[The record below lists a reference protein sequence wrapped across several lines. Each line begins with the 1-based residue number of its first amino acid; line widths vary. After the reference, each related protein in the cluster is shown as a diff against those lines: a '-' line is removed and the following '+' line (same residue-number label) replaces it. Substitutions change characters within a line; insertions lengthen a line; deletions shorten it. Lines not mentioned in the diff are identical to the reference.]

1 MGFLDN
7 AFKNVVR
14 GARDFVKGPGGI
26 LALSAAAPFL
36 APTLGAKFGATGLG
50 AKLLGSKTAP
60 TILGKA
66 LASPYIKNALTNAA
80 IQGGIASL
88 TRSRHPF
95 KAMAYSAL
103 ASMPFSYMQAAQAS
117 KAFNLANPDN
127 KVSTLDM
134 LLGGNKTIPGDT
146 IYNNITGT
154 SMVPDTGFTPTTA
167 ELASGNYEIPNK
179 ALGFARGPAG
189 GPIVSQL
196 PDKVINLSD
205 QMGNYFL
212 NPGQAEMMAANTGV
226 GGLASLF
233 GDVNLMATAVPQIA
247 GMYGG
252 RMTDAERFEAFK
264 EKQIRMYAFQ
274 FGIPYEEAKEIF
286 KDGYRNPYYT
296 TQTPTDY
303 GPIQYANMG
312 GEIYKDDYT
321 AGGKAVGP
329 GGPKEDKIR
338 PVALSDEEFVFTAE
352 AANNFPG
359 KHKGL
364 YAVMNA
370 LDPDSEKTEEARERL

>member
-36 APTLGAKFGATGLG
+36 GPAIGTKLGATGLG
-50 AKLLGSKTAP
+50 KSFLASGFGQKLASAV
-60 TILGKA
+60 
-66 LASPYIKNALTNAA
+66 ASPYIKNALTNAA

-134 LLGGNKTIPGDT
+134 LLGNNKTISGDT
-146 IYNNITGT
+146 LYNNITGT
-154 SMVPDTGFTPTTA
+154 SMVPGKATTA
-167 ELASGNYEIPNK
+167 ELKAGIEAPMIPGP
-179 ALGFARGPAG
+179 GFAKGPAG
-189 GPIVSQL
+189 GPVVTKL
-196 PDKVINLSD
+196 PDRVINLAD
-205 QMGNYFL
+205 EMGNYFL

-370 LDPDSEKTEEARERL
+370 LDPDSEKPEEARERV

>member
-50 AKLLGSKTAP
+50 AKLLGSKAAP

-134 LLGGNKTIPGDT
+134 LLGGNKTIPGKVSYTD
-146 IYNNITGT
+146 IMGT
-154 SMVPDTGFTPTTA
+154 RMVPGEATTA
-167 ELASGNYEIPNK
+167 ELAAGIDPPMIKETFSTPH
-179 ALGFARGPAG
+179 FAMTRA
-189 GPIVSQL
+189 

-370 LDPDSEKTEEARERL
+370 LDPDSEKPEEARERV

>member
-36 APTLGAKFGATGLG
+36 APAIGTKLGAST
-50 AKLLGSKTAP
+50 LGSKF
-60 TILGKA
+60 LGSKLGAGLAKA
-66 LASPYIKNALTNAA
+66 VASPYIKNALTNAA

-134 LLGGNKTIPGDT
+134 LLGNNKTISGDT
-146 IYNNITGT
+146 LYNNITGT
-154 SMVPDTGFTPTTA
+154 SMVPGKATTA
-167 ELASGNYEIPNK
+167 ELKAGIEAPMIPGP
-179 ALGFARGPAG
+179 GFAKGPAG
-189 GPIVSQL
+189 GPVVTKL
-196 PDKVINLSD
+196 PDRVINLAD
-205 QMGNYFL
+205 EMGNYFL

-370 LDPDSEKTEEARERL
+370 LDPDSEKPEEARERV

>member
-50 AKLLGSKTAP
+50 AKLLGSKAAP

-134 LLGGNKTIPGDT
+134 LLGGNKTIPGKVSYTD
-146 IYNNITGT
+146 IMGT
-154 SMVPDTGFTPTTA
+154 RMVPGEATTA
-167 ELASGNYEIPNK
+167 ELAAGIDPPMIKETFSTPH
-179 ALGFARGPAG
+179 FAMTRA
-189 GPIVSQL
+189 
-196 PDKVINLSD
+196 PDTVVNLSD

-286 KDGYRNPYYT
+286 KDGYRNPYYQ

-370 LDPDSEKTEEARERL
+370 LDPDSEKPEEARERV

>member
-36 APTLGAKFGATGLG
+36 GPAIGTKLGATGLG
-50 AKLLGSKTAP
+50 KSFLGSTFGQKLAS
-60 TILGKA
+60 A
-66 LASPYIKNALTNAA
+66 VASPYIKNALTNAA

-134 LLGGNKTIPGDT
+134 LLGGNKTIPGKVSYTD
-146 IYNNITGT
+146 IMGERMIPGEA
-154 SMVPDTGFTPTTA
+154 TTA
-167 ELASGNYEIPNK
+167 ELAAGIDPPMIKETFSTPH
-179 ALGFARGPAG
+179 FAMTRA
-189 GPIVSQL
+189 
-196 PDKVINLSD
+196 PDTVVNLSD

-233 GDVNLMATAVPQIA
+233 GDVDLMATVVPQIA

-252 RMTDAERFEAFK
+252 RMTDAEKFEAFK

-370 LDPDSEKTEEARERL
+370 LDPDSEKPEEARERV

>member
-50 AKLLGSKTAP
+50 AKLLGSKAAP

-134 LLGGNKTIPGDT
+134 LLGGNKTIPGKVSYTD
-146 IYNNITGT
+146 IMGT
-154 SMVPDTGFTPTTA
+154 RMVPGEATTA
-167 ELASGNYEIPNK
+167 ELAAGIDPPMIKETFSTPH
-179 ALGFARGPAG
+179 FAMTRA
-189 GPIVSQL
+189 
-196 PDKVINLSD
+196 PDTVVNLSD

-233 GDVNLMATAVPQIA
+233 GDVDLMATVVPQIA

-359 KHKGL
+359 KHEGL

-370 LDPDSEKTEEARERL
+370 LDPDSEKPEEARERV

>member
-14 GARDFVKGPGGI
+14 GARDFVNGPGGI

-134 LLGGNKTIPGDT
+134 LLGGNKTIPGKVSYTD
-146 IYNNITGT
+146 IMGT
-154 SMVPDTGFTPTTA
+154 RMVPGEATTA
-167 ELASGNYEIPNK
+167 ELAAGIDPPMIKETFSTPH
-179 ALGFARGPAG
+179 FAMTRA
-189 GPIVSQL
+189 
-196 PDKVINLSD
+196 PDTVVNLSD

-233 GDVNLMATAVPQIA
+233 GDVDLMATVVPQIA

-370 LDPDSEKTEEARERL
+370 LDPDSEKPEEARERV

>member
-1 MGFLDN
+1 
-7 AFKNVVR
+7 
-14 GARDFVKGPGGI
+14 
-26 LALSAAAPFL
+26 
-36 APTLGAKFGATGLG
+36 
-50 AKLLGSKTAP
+50 
-60 TILGKA
+60 
-66 LASPYIKNALTNAA
+66 
-80 IQGGIASL
+80 
-88 TRSRHPF
+88 
-95 KAMAYSAL
+95 
-103 ASMPFSYMQAAQAS
+103 
-117 KAFNLANPDN
+117 
-127 KVSTLDM
+127 
-134 LLGGNKTIPGDT
+134 
-146 IYNNITGT
+146 
-154 SMVPDTGFTPTTA
+154 
-167 ELASGNYEIPNK
+167 
-179 ALGFARGPAG
+179 
-189 GPIVSQL
+189 
-196 PDKVINLSD
+196 
-205 QMGNYFL
+205 
-212 NPGQAEMMAANTGV
+212 
-226 GGLASLF
+226 
-233 GDVNLMATAVPQIA
+233 
-247 GMYGG
+247 MYGG

-286 KDGYRNPYYT
+286 KDGYRNPYYQ

-370 LDPDSEKTEEARERL
+370 LDPDSEKPEEARERV

>member
-36 APTLGAKFGATGLG
+36 GPAIGTKLGATGLG
-50 AKLLGSKTAP
+50 KSFLASGFGQKLASAV
-60 TILGKA
+60 
-66 LASPYIKNALTNAA
+66 ASPYIKNALTNAA

-117 KAFNLANPDN
+117 KAFNLANPDS

-134 LLGGNKTIPGDT
+134 LLGGNKTIPGKVSYTD
-146 IYNNITGT
+146 IMGT
-154 SMVPDTGFTPTTA
+154 RMVPGEATTA
-167 ELASGNYEIPNK
+167 ELAAGIDPPMIKETFSTPH
-179 ALGFARGPAG
+179 FAMTRA
-189 GPIVSQL
+189 
-196 PDKVINLSD
+196 PDTVVNLSD

-233 GDVNLMATAVPQIA
+233 GDVNLMATAIPQIA

-252 RMTDAERFEAFK
+252 RMTDAEKFEAFK

-359 KHKGL
+359 KHEGL

-370 LDPDSEKTEEARERL
+370 LDPDSEKPEEARERV

>member
-36 APTLGAKFGATGLG
+36 GPAIGTKLGATGLG
-50 AKLLGSKTAP
+50 KSFLGSTFGQKLAS
-60 TILGKA
+60 A
-66 LASPYIKNALTNAA
+66 VASPYIKNALTNAA

-95 KAMAYSAL
+95 KSMAYSAL

-134 LLGGNKTIPGDT
+134 LLGGNKTIPGKVSYTD
-146 IYNNITGT
+146 IMGERMIPGEA
-154 SMVPDTGFTPTTA
+154 TTA
-167 ELASGNYEIPNK
+167 ELAAGIDPPMIKETFSTPH
-179 ALGFARGPAG
+179 FAMTRA
-189 GPIVSQL
+189 
-196 PDKVINLSD
+196 PDTVVNLSD

-233 GDVNLMATAVPQIA
+233 GDVDLMATVVPQIA

-252 RMTDAERFEAFK
+252 RMTDAEKFEAFK

-370 LDPDSEKTEEARERL
+370 LDPDSEKPEEARERV

>member
-134 LLGGNKTIPGDT
+134 LLGGNKTIPGKVSYTD
-146 IYNNITGT
+146 IMGT
-154 SMVPDTGFTPTTA
+154 RMVPGEATTA
-167 ELASGNYEIPNK
+167 ELAAGIDPPMIKEAFSTPH
-179 ALGFARGPAG
+179 FAMTRA
-189 GPIVSQL
+189 
-196 PDKVINLSD
+196 PDTVVNLSD

-233 GDVNLMATAVPQIA
+233 GDVDLMATVVPQIA

-364 YAVMNA
+364 YALMNA
-370 LDPDSEKTEEARERL
+370 LDPNSEKPEEARERV

>member
-134 LLGGNKTIPGDT
+134 LLGGNKTIPGKVSYTD
-146 IYNNITGT
+146 IMGT
-154 SMVPDTGFTPTTA
+154 RMVPGEATTE
-167 ELASGNYEIPNK
+167 ELAAGIDPPMIKETFSTPH
-179 ALGFARGPAG
+179 FAMTRA
-189 GPIVSQL
+189 
-196 PDKVINLSD
+196 PDTVVNLSD

-233 GDVNLMATAVPQIA
+233 GDVDLMATAVPQIA

-370 LDPDSEKTEEARERL
+370 LDPNSEKPEEARERV

>member
-134 LLGGNKTIPGDT
+134 LLGGNKTIPGKVSYTD
-146 IYNNITGT
+146 IMGT
-154 SMVPDTGFTPTTA
+154 RMVPGEATTA
-167 ELASGNYEIPNK
+167 ELAAGIDPPMIKETFSTPH
-179 ALGFARGPAG
+179 FAMTRA
-189 GPIVSQL
+189 
-196 PDKVINLSD
+196 PDTVVNLSD

-233 GDVNLMATAVPQIA
+233 GDVDLMATVVPQIA

-370 LDPDSEKTEEARERL
+370 LDPDSEKPEEARERV

>member
-50 AKLLGSKTAP
+50 AKLLGSKAAP

-134 LLGGNKTIPGDT
+134 LLGGNKTIPGKVSYTD
-146 IYNNITGT
+146 IMGT
-154 SMVPDTGFTPTTA
+154 RMVPGEATTA
-167 ELASGNYEIPNK
+167 ELAAGIDPPMIKETFSTPH
-179 ALGFARGPAG
+179 FAMTRA
-189 GPIVSQL
+189 

-233 GDVNLMATAVPQIA
+233 GDVDLMATVVPQIA

-370 LDPDSEKTEEARERL
+370 LDPDSEKPEEARERV

>member
-36 APTLGAKFGATGLG
+36 GPAIGTKLGATGLG
-50 AKLLGSKTAP
+50 KSFLGSTF
-60 TILGKA
+60 GKKLA
-66 LASPYIKNALTNAA
+66 SAVASPYIKNALTNAA

-134 LLGGNKTIPGDT
+134 LLGGNKTIPGKVSYTD
-146 IYNNITGT
+146 IMGT
-154 SMVPDTGFTPTTA
+154 RMVPGEATTA
-167 ELASGNYEIPNK
+167 ELAAGIDPPMIKETFSTPH
-179 ALGFARGPAG
+179 FAMTRA
-189 GPIVSQL
+189 
-196 PDKVINLSD
+196 PDTVVNLSD

-233 GDVNLMATAVPQIA
+233 GDVDLMATVVPQIA

-370 LDPDSEKTEEARERL
+370 LDPDSEKPEEARERV

>member
-134 LLGGNKTIPGDT
+134 LLGGNKTIPGKVSYTD
-146 IYNNITGT
+146 IMGERMIPGEA
-154 SMVPDTGFTPTTA
+154 TTA
-167 ELASGNYEIPNK
+167 ELK
-179 ALGFARGPAG
+179 AGIKPPMIKDTFSTPHFTMTRA
-189 GPIVSQL
+189 
-196 PDKVINLSD
+196 PDTVVNLSD

-233 GDVNLMATAVPQIA
+233 GDVDLMATVVPQIA

-370 LDPDSEKTEEARERL
+370 LDPDSEKPEEARERV

>member
-1 MGFLDN
+1 MGFLDK

-50 AKLLGSKTAP
+50 AKLLGSKAAP

-134 LLGGNKTIPGDT
+134 LLGGDKTIPGKVSYTD
-146 IYNNITGT
+146 IMGERMIPDPNF
-154 SMVPDTGFTPTTA
+154 VPNPN
-167 ELASGNYEIPNK
+167 ASVLEEIPMIKETFPTPHFAMTK
-179 ALGFARGPAG
+179 A
-189 GPIVSQL
+189 
-196 PDKVINLSD
+196 PDRVINLAD
-205 QMGNYFL
+205 EMGNYFL

-233 GDVNLMATAVPQIA
+233 GDVNLMATAIPQIA

-370 LDPDSEKTEEARERL
+370 LDPDSEKPEEARERV

>member
-14 GARDFVKGPGGI
+14 GAGDFVKGPGGI

-36 APTLGAKFGATGLG
+36 APAIGTKLGAST
-50 AKLLGSKTAP
+50 LGSKF
-60 TILGKA
+60 LGSKLGAGLAKA
-66 LASPYIKNALTNAA
+66 VASPYIKNALTNAA

-117 KAFNLANPDN
+117 KAFNLANPDS

-134 LLGGNKTIPGDT
+134 LLGGDKTIPGKVSYTD
-146 IYNNITGT
+146 IMGERMIPGEA
-154 SMVPDTGFTPTTA
+154 TTA
-167 ELASGNYEIPNK
+167 ELAAGIDPPMIKETFSTPH
-179 ALGFARGPAG
+179 FAMTRA
-189 GPIVSQL
+189 
-196 PDKVINLSD
+196 PDRVVNLAD

-252 RMTDAERFEAFK
+252 RMTDAERFDAFK

-286 KDGYRNPYYT
+286 KDGYRNPYYQ

-312 GEIYKDDYT
+312 GKIYKDDYT

-370 LDPDSEKTEEARERL
+370 LDPDSEKPEEARERV

>member
-50 AKLLGSKTAP
+50 AKLLGSKAAP

-117 KAFNLANPDN
+117 KAFNLANPDS

-134 LLGGNKTIPGDT
+134 LLGGDKTIPGKVSYTD
-146 IYNNITGT
+146 IMGERMIPDPNF
-154 SMVPDTGFTPTTA
+154 VPNPN
-167 ELASGNYEIPNK
+167 ASVLEEIPMIKETFPTPHFGMTK
-179 ALGFARGPAG
+179 A
-189 GPIVSQL
+189 
-196 PDKVINLSD
+196 PDRVVNLAD

-252 RMTDAERFEAFK
+252 RMTDAERFDAFK

-286 KDGYRNPYYT
+286 KDGYRNPYYQ

-338 PVALSDEEFVFTAE
+338 PVALSDEEFVFTAK

-359 KHKGL
+359 KHEGL

-370 LDPDSEKTEEARERL
+370 LDPDSEKPEEARERV